1 MSDTPALPPLL
12 SSAPRI
18 LPPGD
23 PGFRP
28 PILAYRRYAEA
39 VAAAGGG
46 TPVRIAIERES
57 GLRSCFTTPILPPGP
72 ATTPATLRLVERIVK
87 FLLWSRGGWRIL
99 LQAPPEIGLPIRE
112 AYAHGGARGFDAALM
127 ARVYGFDFAVE
138 IVDEATC
145 PESSENALA
154 LGGHWDGCRLGF
166 DLGASDFKLAAVRDG
181 ETVFTA
187 EIPWQPQTQ
196 SDPAYHY
203 DHLREGLRA
212 AAAHLPRVDA
222 IGGSA
227 AGIYIDNQVR
237 SASLFRGVPPDIFE
251 RTVKS
256 MFLRM
261 RREWGVPLEVVND
274 GEVTALA
281 ARLSLGQPSV
291 LGLAMGSSQAA
302 GFIDAAGTLP
312 GWLDELAF
320 APVDMRP
327 DAPADEW
334 SGDRGVGANYYS
346 QQATARLAPALGIA
360 FPAGMGLPERL
371 AGLQD
376 LMARGDERAAGVF
389 ETIGVYLGYTLPW
402 YELFYDYRHVLV
414 LGRVLTGR
422 GGDILV
428 RKASHVLAEE
438 FPETARRVTIHVL
451 DDKSRRVGQAVAAAS
466 LPVLKKAGAAAATS
480 DGARARLLPDA
491 P

>member
-1 MSDTPALPPLL
+1 MSDALPILL
-12 SSAPRI
+12 ASAPRI

-28 PILAYRRYAEA
+28 PILAWRRYAAA

-46 TPVRIAIERES
+46 IPIRIAVEREG
-57 GLRSCFTTPILPPGP
+57 GLRSCFSASILPPRP
-72 ATTPATLRLVERIVK
+72 ETAPATLRLVERIVK

-112 AYAHGGARGFDAALM
+112 AYAPSGVRGFDAALM
-127 ARVYGFDFAVE
+127 SRVYGRDFAVN
-138 IVDEATC
+138 IVDEASC
-145 PESSENALA
+145 PDGGERAQA

-196 SDPAYHY
+196 PDPAYHY
-203 DHLREGLRA
+203 ARLQEGLKA
-212 AAAHLPRVDA
+212 AASRLPRVDA

-237 SASLFRGVPPDIFE
+237 SASLFRGVPPDVFE
-251 RTVKS
+251 REVQP
-256 MFLRM
+256 MFLRL

-281 ARLSLGQPSV
+281 ARLSLDQPAV

-320 APVDMRP
+320 APVDIRP

-346 QQATARLAPALGIA
+346 QQATARLAPAVGIEL
-360 FPAGMGLPERL
+360 PAGMGLPERL
-371 AGLQD
+371 VKVQD
-376 LMARGDERAAGVF
+376 LMARGDERAARLF
-389 ETIGVYLGYTLPW
+389 ETIGIYLGYTLPW
-402 YELFYDYRHVLV
+402 YELFYDFRHVLV

-422 GGDILV
+422 GGDIIV
-428 RKASHVLAEE
+428 RQAAHVLAED
-438 FPETARRVTIHVL
+438 FPETAERVTIHVL
-451 DDKSRRVGQAVAAAS
+451 DEKSRRIGQAVAAAS
-466 LPVLKKAGAAAATS
+466 LPVLKETGASSAVR
-480 DGARARLLPDA
+480 DGRTARLLPDE